1 MTFRNFDRFNSDFY
15 LKKFIL
21 SFKLKDKINFQFK
34 KNIDIN
40 IIKSFFF
47 LFKLIYYHIII
58 IKNQSE
64 KLHV

>member
-40 IIKSFFF
+40 IMKSFF

>member
-40 IIKSFFF
+40 IMKSFF

-64 KLHV
+64 MLHV

>member
-64 KLHV
+64 MLHV